1 MAGLFRAIAI
11 DSLEVQIAALEA
23 LAEVPAL
30 AYGQISEYIQKI
42 GELTIQSLNSGAHAQ
57 TKAIMNFWI
66 NLATQE

>member
-23 LAEVPAL
+23 LAEVAAL

-42 GELTIQSLNSGAHAQ
+42 GELTI
-57 TKAIMNFWI
+57 
-66 NLATQE
+66 